1 MRRKET
7 FFEKLH
13 RYRGVLTVVSV
24 PVLLIFF
31 IIVVMPRSSPT
42 EIFTPD
48 ITDSVTSG
56 NVIDQA
62 KSANPLPAGDS
73 QELYAVVFDAG
84 STGSRVHVVHF
95 KESQGVL
102 ELQND
107 ALQHLKPGLSS
118 YADDPEKAAQSLA
131 PLLDFALK
139 TVPKELQAQTKIKL
153 GATAGLRLLPDGK
166 AEAILAAV
174 KTYLSKSPFDL
185 DPVTGVTILDGSDEG
200 AFAWLTLNYLLGQ
213 LGEDGEDTMA
223 AIDLGGWVCSRGFCI
238 DGCSSKGSAGP
249 TVHH

>member
-1 MRRKET
+1 MT
-7 FFEKLH
+7 CAS
-13 RYRGVLTVVSV
+13 GVLQI
-24 PVLLIFF
+24 LLICF
-31 IIVVMPRSSPT
+31 IIMVMPRSSPT
-42 EIFTPD
+42 DLFTPD

-139 TVPKELQAQTKIKL
+139 TVPEELQVLQPMGTSCQRLHLLAQ
-153 GATAGLRLLPDGK
+153 A
-166 AEAILAAV
+166 AAV
-174 KTYLSKSPFDL
+174 SVL
-185 DPVTGVTILDGSDEG
+185 V
-200 AFAWLTLNYLLGQ
+200 
-213 LGEDGEDTMA
+213 
-223 AIDLGGWVCSRGFCI
+223 
-238 DGCSSKGSAGP
+238 
-249 TVHH
+249 

>member
-1 MRRKET
+1 MT
-7 FFEKLH
+7 CAS
-13 RYRGVLTVVSV
+13 GVLQ
-24 PVLLIFF
+24 VLLIFF

-131 PLLDFALK
+131 PLLDFVLK
-139 TVPKELQAQTKIKL
+139 TVPKELQVCSITMRAQVLTHK
-153 GATAGLRLLPDGK
+153 
-166 AEAILAAV
+166 
-174 KTYLSKSPFDL
+174 LSKIALFGTNC
-185 DPVTGVTILDGSDEG
+185 VIGNMHGVSNAKYVPHAPCSSYSNSSLQWSC
-200 AFAWLTLNYLLGQ
+200 
-213 LGEDGEDTMA
+213 
-223 AIDLGGWVCSRGFCI
+223 CSRMSCTAMPHI
-238 DGCSSKGSAGP
+238 SL
-249 TVHH
+249 TVSD

>member
-1 MRRKET
+1 MTCES
-7 FFEKLH
+7 
-13 RYRGVLTVVSV
+13 GVLQI
-24 PVLLIFF
+24 LLICF

-42 EIFTPD
+42 DLFTPD

-56 NVIDQA
+56 NVVDQA

-139 TVPKELQAQTKIKL
+139 TVPEELQVCSV
-153 GATAGLRLLPDGK
+153 TAAIGTDGHK
-166 AEAILAAV
+166 
-174 KTYLSKSPFDL
+174 LSKIAPFG
-185 DPVTGVTILDGSDEG
+185 TSCC
-200 AFAWLTLNYLLGQ
+200 TLSACVMGNMCGQ
-213 LGEDGEDTMA
+213 LP
-223 AIDLGGWVCSRGFCI
+223 C
-238 DGCSSKGSAGP
+238 
-249 TVHH
+249 

>member
-1 MRRKET
+1 
-7 FFEKLH
+7 
-13 RYRGVLTVVSV
+13 
-24 PVLLIFF
+24 
-31 IIVVMPRSSPT
+31 MPRSSPT
-42 EIFTPD
+42 DFFTPD

-118 YADDPEKAAQSLA
+118 HADDPEKAAQSLA

-139 TVPKELQAQTKIKL
+139 TVPEELQVCSTIAANGHKLSKTAPFGTSCCTLSAGVTGNMAAQMSSMCPVNLAATIALECML
-153 GATAGLRLLPDGK
+153 GDIATA
-166 AEAILAAV
+166 
-174 KTYLSKSPFDL
+174 
-185 DPVTGVTILDGSDEG
+185 PVMYQCHT
-200 AFAWLTLNYLLGQ
+200 
-213 LGEDGEDTMA
+213 
-223 AIDLGGWVCSRGFCI
+223 FCQQ
-238 DGCSSKGSAGP
+238 S
-249 TVHH
+249 

>member
-1 MRRKET
+1 MT
-7 FFEKLH
+7 CASGILQI
-13 RYRGVLTVVSV
+13 
-24 PVLLIFF
+24 LLIFF
-31 IIVVMPRSSPT
+31 IIMVMPRSSPT
-42 EIFTPD
+42 DLFTPD

-139 TVPKELQAQTKIKL
+139 TVPEELQ
-153 GATAGLRLLPDGK
+153 
-166 AEAILAAV
+166 
-174 KTYLSKSPFDL
+174 
-185 DPVTGVTILDGSDEG
+185 
-200 AFAWLTLNYLLGQ
+200 
-213 LGEDGEDTMA
+213 
-223 AIDLGGWVCSRGFCI
+223 VCSNTAARGIHRYKQLYIAPFGTSCCTHSACVI
-238 DGCSSKGSAGP
+238 GNMCGGSNAMCLPHEPCSHYSSGVYAG
-249 TVHH
+249 

>member
-1 MRRKET
+1 MT
-7 FFEKLH
+7 CAS
-13 RYRGVLTVVSV
+13 GVLQ
-24 PVLLIFF
+24 VLLICF

-139 TVPKELQAQTKIKL
+139 TVPEELQVCSITMRAQVLTH
-153 GATAGLRLLPDGK
+153 R
-166 AEAILAAV
+166 
-174 KTYLSKSPFDL
+174 LSKIAPFGTRCCTL
-185 DPVTGVTILDGSDEG
+185 IACVIGNMRGVSNAKYVAPRTLQLLQQQ
-200 AFAWLTLNYLLGQ
+200 LTAMVLLQ
-213 LGEDGEDTMA
+213 PD
-223 AIDLGGWVCSRGFCI
+223 
-238 DGCSSKGSAGP
+238 
-249 TVHH
+249 

>member
-1 MRRKET
+1 MT
-7 FFEKLH
+7 CAS
-13 RYRGVLTVVSV
+13 GVLQ
-24 PVLLIFF
+24 VLLIFF

-139 TVPKELQAQTKIKL
+139 TVPEELQVCSITMRQQVLTHK
-153 GATAGLRLLPDGK
+153 
-166 AEAILAAV
+166 
-174 KTYLSKSPFDL
+174 LSKIAPFGTRCCTL
-185 DPVTGVTILDGSDEG
+185 SACVIGNMRGVSNAKYVTPRTLQLLQQQ
-200 AFAWLTLNYLLGQ
+200 LTAMVLLQ
-213 LGEDGEDTMA
+213 PD
-223 AIDLGGWVCSRGFCI
+223 
-238 DGCSSKGSAGP
+238 
-249 TVHH
+249 